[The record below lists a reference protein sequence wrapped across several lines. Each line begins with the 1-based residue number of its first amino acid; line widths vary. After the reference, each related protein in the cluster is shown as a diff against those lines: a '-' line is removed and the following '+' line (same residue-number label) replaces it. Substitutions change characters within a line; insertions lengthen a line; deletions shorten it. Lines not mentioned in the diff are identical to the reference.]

1 MMDGLDAEAVIA
13 DTAFDAG
20 HLRDA
25 IEAKKATAVIPSN
38 PSRKQALPLD
48 KALYRERHL
57 VECRIGKLKHF
68 RRIAT
73 RYEKTARNFL
83 AMLTIAATVIWL
95 R

>member
-1 MMDGLDAEAVIA
+1 MMDGLDAGAVIA

-20 HLRDA
+20 HLR
-25 IEAKKATAVIPSN
+25 EAVAAKRAAAVIPSN
-38 PSRKQALPLD
+38 PGRRRPVPLD
-48 KALYRERHL
+48 EALYRERHL

-68 RRIAT
+68 RRVAT

-83 AMLTIAATVIWL
+83 AIVTIAATALWL